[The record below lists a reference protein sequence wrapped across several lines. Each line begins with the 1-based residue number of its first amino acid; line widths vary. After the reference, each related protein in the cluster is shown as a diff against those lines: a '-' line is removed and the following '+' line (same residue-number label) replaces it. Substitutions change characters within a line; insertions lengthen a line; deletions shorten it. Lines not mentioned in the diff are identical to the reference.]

1 MSHAFIAACIWVVA
15 GSIVALLPMWFQ
27 IVPGLALLV
36 SAPVILVWLVLTHGC
51 LPLVIGLLVIISMFR
66 RPLGALWR
74 YLNRR
79 FRGEG

>member
-1 MSHAFIAACIWVVA
+1 MSHAFIAACVWVVA
-15 GSIVALLPMWFQ
+15 GSIVALLPMRFQ

-36 SAPVILVWLVLTHGC
+36 AAPVVLIWLGLTHGW
-51 LPLVIGLLVIISMFR
+51 LPVGIGLLVIISMFR